1 MARRVEIANRF
12 TDAVLKRLLAKKLI
26 EAKSEVNARAAIQHT
41 LLENFE
47 AEERIEAEARKILQD
62 HVKEIRD
69 TPVDYGRLLAMV
81 KGRLAKERGV
91 VL

>member
-12 TDAVLKRLLAKKLI
+12 TEAVLKRLLAKKLI
-26 EAKSEVNARAAIQHT
+26 DVKNEASVKATIQHL

-47 AEERIEAEARKILQD
+47 AEGRIEAEARKILQD
-62 HVKEIRD
+62 HVKEIKD
-69 TPVDYGRLLAMV
+69 TPVDYGRLLTMV
-81 KGRLAKERGV
+81 KGKLAKERGV

>member
-1 MARRVEIANRF
+1 MARRAEIATRF
-12 TDAVLKRLLAKKLI
+12 ADAVLKRLHAKKLI
-26 EAKSEVNARAAIQHT
+26 EAKGEANAKVAIQHL

-47 AEERIEAEARKILQD
+47 AEEHIEAEARKILQD

-81 KGRLAKERGV
+81 KGKLARERGI